1 MTHPTLAAAAAVVAF
16 ALGAPAAQ
24 AQKLTPGLWEY
35 QTTMKTANGQAEA
48 AMARMKEQLDAMP
61 PEKRK
66 QIEEAMGRQGM
77 GAGLPAAGQPMTI
90 KVCLTPEQAARNEI
104 PQQQGQCKQ
113 TGSTRSGNT
122 VKYTLECSG
131 PRKATGEGEFTLIS
145 DKEHKGRVS
154 ITSTRKSREETMEMQ
169 HSARWLAAD
178 CGEVKP
184 RP

>member
-1 MTHPTLAAAAAVVAF
+1 MKPKSTVLAVVIAV
-16 ALGAPAAQ
+16 ASLGASAQ
-24 AQKLTPGLWEY
+24 QLRPGLWEH
-35 QTTMKTANGQAEA
+35 QATMKTGSGQMEA

-66 QIEEAMGRQGM
+66 QIEDAMGRQGL
-77 GAGLPAAGQPMTI
+77 GAGMPAAGQPMTV
-90 KVCLTPEQAARNEI
+90 KVCLSAEQAARNEI

-122 VKYTLECSG
+122 VKFKLECSG

-145 DKEHKGRVS
+145 DKEHKGRVTM
-154 ITSTRKSREETMEMQ
+154 TSERKSREDTMEME
-169 HSARWLAAD
+169 HHARWLAAD